1 MTNAIASGALPS
13 PVLIYDGLCKY
24 CNRAVQ
30 FSLAHDTRGIV
41 RFTPL
46 QGVFAR
52 TLLARRPELRDV
64 DSLIFVE
71 ADAETGAELISTRF
85 DAVLRLSSYL
95 GDGWHAMSLLR
106 IVPAAIRNGA
116 YALCAR
122 VRYRV
127 FGTYKACPLPS
138 AAQQARFID

>member
-1 MTNAIASGALPS
+1 MSNAFASGALPS

-52 TLLARRPELRDV
+52 AMLARRPELRDV

-71 ADAETGAELISTRF
+71 ADPGTGAEVISVRF

-95 GDGWHAMSLLR
+95 GDGWRAMSLLR
-106 IVPAAIRNGA
+106 IVPAAIRNGV
-116 YALCAR
+116 YTQFAR
-122 VRYRV
+122 ARYRV
-127 FGTYKACPLPS
+127 FGTYEVCPLPS
-138 AAQQARFID
+138 PAQQARFID

>member
-1 MTNAIASGALPS
+1 MTNAIASGSLPS

-52 TLLARRPELRDV
+52 ALLARRTDLRDV

-71 ADAETGAELISTRF
+71 VDPETGAEVISTRF
-85 DAVLRLSSYL
+85 DAVLRLSNYL
-95 GDGWHAMSLLR
+95 GDGWRAISLLR

-116 YALCAR
+116 YAQFAR
-122 VRYRV
+122 ARYRV
-127 FGTYKACPLPS
+127 FGRYEVCPLPT
-138 AAQQARFID
+138 AAQQGRFID

>member
-13 PVLIYDGLCKY
+13 PVLIYDGLCIF
-24 CNRAVQ
+24 CNRTVQ

-41 RFTPL
+41 RFAPL

-52 TLLARRPELRDV
+52 ALLSRRPELRDV

-71 ADAETGAELISTRF
+71 ADPETGAEVISTRS

-95 GDGWHAMSLLR
+95 GDGWRAMSLLR

-127 FGTYKACPLPS
+127 FGMYKACPLPS